1 MSATEVLSAL
11 DRIHGTVSVI
21 GSMNADYTVTAQRLP
36 GPGETITG
44 GPLQLLPGG
53 KSGNQAA
60 AAARI
65 GATVQMFGAVGSDN
79 NADFLLGALG
89 EAGVN
94 TTHVRR
100 VLGPSGTTVLGLCL
114 ESPIE
119 TVTAAARMCHEAG
132 VKVLLND
139 SPFTPSLPVELVE
152 ASDILLVNEHE
163 MAQLLGIAEPEDDD
177 WDAFDWRHAF
187 DKLRGFGFEQAI
199 VTLGGD
205 GSVVL
210 DGTADDPEHRIQRI
224 APVRVKA
231 VDTTGCGDSFMGTVL
246 AGLASGMTLSQ
257 SAELASYV
265 SAYAAT
271 GYGAQA
277 SYGTAAQIR
286 EAFADAE

>member
-65 GATVQMFGAVGSDN
+65 GATVQMFGAVGSDS

-100 VLGPSGTTVLGLCL
+100 VPGASGTTV
-114 ESPIE
+114 I
-119 TVTAAARMCHEAG
+119 TV
-132 VKVLLND
+132 D
-139 SPFTPSLPVELVE
+139 
-152 ASDILLVNEHE
+152 
-163 MAQLLGIAEPEDDD
+163 
-177 WDAFDWRHAF
+177 
-187 DKLRGFGFEQAI
+187 
-199 VTLGGD
+199 
-205 GSVVL
+205 
-210 DGTADDPEHRIQRI
+210 
-224 APVRVKA
+224 
-231 VDTTGCGDSFMGTVL
+231 
-246 AGLASGMTLSQ
+246 
-257 SAELASYV
+257 
-265 SAYAAT
+265 AT
-271 GYGAQA
+271 GENTIVFRAWPMLGKPDRNSDGRRTHMPRSGREGATQRFA
-277 SYGTAAQIR
+277 VHSVAAGR
-286 EAFADAE
+286 TS

>member
-65 GATVQMFGAVGSDN
+65 GATVQMFGAVGSDS

-100 VLGPSGTTVLGLCL
+100 VLGPSGTTV
-114 ESPIE
+114 I
-119 TVTAAARMCHEAG
+119 TVDAAGE
-132 VKVLLND
+132 
-139 SPFTPSLPVELVE
+139 
-152 ASDILLVNEHE
+152 
-163 MAQLLGIAEPEDDD
+163 
-177 WDAFDWRHAF
+177 
-187 DKLRGFGFEQAI
+187 
-199 VTLGGD
+199 
-205 GSVVL
+205 
-210 DGTADDPEHRIQRI
+210 
-224 APVRVKA
+224 
-231 VDTTGCGDSFMGTVL
+231 
-246 AGLASGMTLSQ
+246 TLSCTRRVPTRR
-257 SAELASYV
+257 SPWIMLNPCARRWYVLPCLACAWKARSK
-265 SAYAAT
+265 
-271 GYGAQA
+271 
-277 SYGTAAQIR
+277 R
-286 EAFADAE
+286 